1 MRLAK
6 FLASAGIASRRKA
19 EEYIAQ
25 KRIKVNGELVSKP
38 GFNVDPAQDRIE
50 LDGRVLK
57 SQRNYYVLLNKPR
70 GYISTVY
77 DPQGRPT
84 VVELLKGIDA
94 RLFPVGRLDYDTEG
108 LLLLT
113 NDGDFAHLIM
123 HPRYELTKKY
133 RAWVKGDMTAREARR
148 LEQGVLLED
157 GLTAPARVW
166 IRQKKNGNTL
176 IELQIHEGR
185 NRQVKRMCEAV
196 GHPVISLRRTHL
208 ANLSLK
214 GLKTGEYRFLEDK
227 EVEALMGLAKSQFR

>member
-113 NDGDFAHLIM
+113 NDGDMAAKLTHPKYNKKKILTTENIM
-123 HPRYELTKKY
+123 E
-133 RAWVKGDMTAREARR
+133 
-148 LEQGVLLED
+148 
-157 GLTAPARVW
+157 
-166 IRQKKNGNTL
+166 
-176 IELQIHEGR
+176 
-185 NRQVKRMCEAV
+185 
-196 GHPVISLRRTHL
+196 
-208 ANLSLK
+208 LK
-214 GLKTGEYRFLEDK
+214 G
-227 EVEALMGLAKSQFR
+227 SQIRANYYLNV